1 MFYAFFCGII
11 KTIACMKKCLLLL
24 ALALSVLVTHAQN
37 QTVRGKVT
45 GQNGQPL
52 AGASV
57 TIKGT
62 NLSTT
67 TDENGDFQLQTGNVL
82 KPVVTVSFIGY
93 ESQDYAYKGKSGFT
107 ISLN

>member
-1 MFYAFFCGII
+1 
-11 KTIACMKKCLLLL
+11 MKKCLLLL

-45 GQNGQPL
+45 GLNGQPL

-67 TDENGDFQLQTGNVL
+67 TDENGNFQLSAGNVL
-82 KPVVTVSFIGY
+82 KPVVTITFVG
-93 ESQDYAYKGKSGFT
+93 T
-107 ISLN
+107 